1 MRFKNMGT
9 KSILAHMNLFIIKH
23 HPYTVIFG
31 NPAKQM
37 ILMLQMEQHTLGLT
51 WSEINVNQSPSQV
64 KKQNKNKKKTQSTTA
79 HRYCLRNDTMKGN
92 CLLMSINVCT
102 YSCQKYKRKSMQTIR
117 EHYANSLQNEKK
129 KPIGNCA

>member
-37 ILMLQMEQHTLGLT
+37 ILMLQREQNTPLVWPDQKLMLT
-51 WSEINVNQSPSQV
+51 NHPS
-64 KKQNKNKKKTQSTTA
+64 KKNKTKTNAEWTEKAHWKLCLKLKMTSVHYVHTSSYAKKW
-79 HRYCLRNDTMKGN
+79 K
-92 CLLMSINVCT
+92 MSA
-102 YSCQKYKRKSMQTIR
+102 YW
-117 EHYANSLQNEKK
+117 
-129 KPIGNCA
+129 